1 MKWVTRDFV
10 HLDRVASPWL
20 IRRFVDP
27 QAQFVF
33 VPWGQE
39 DTRPS
44 DAIAFGLPGV
54 ALSSHD
60 EDGTTFEKILRTYAI
75 TDPSLHDIGQII
87 HAGVAQVIHHAKAAP
102 DDRWGQIAAGLLAV
116 CEGMML
122 LHESDEAILQAS
134 FPIYDALYANLHA
147 HALVTA
153 QGLTMPG
160 YQGLGPTLP
169 TRFLRQVLK
178 TPSTSPV

>member
-20 IRRFVDP
+20 IQRFVDP
-27 QAQFVF
+27 QAHFVF

-54 ALSSHD
+54 ELGAHD
-60 EDGTTFEKILRTYAI
+60 EQGTTFEKIIRKYALD
-75 TDPSLHDIGQII
+75 DPSLHDIARVI
-87 HAGVAQVIHHAKAAP
+87 HSGVAQVLHHAKVES
-102 DDRWGQIAAGLLAV
+102 DDRWGQIAAGLLAIS
-116 CEGMML
+116 EGMML
-122 LHESDEAILQAS
+122 VHTTDEAILQAS
-134 FPIYDALYANLHA
+134 FPIYDALYANLRA
-147 HALVTA
+147 HALVS
-153 QGLTMPG
+153 QNNLVMPG

-169 TRFLRQVLK
+169 TRFLRQVLQE
-178 TPSTSPV
+178 SS

>member
-20 IRRFVDP
+20 IQRFVDT
-27 QAQFVF
+27 QAEFVF

-39 DTRPS
+39 ETRPN
-44 DAIAFGLPGV
+44 DATPFGMPGV

-60 EDGTTFEKILRTYAI
+60 EHGTTFEKIMRQYALD
-75 TDPSLHDIGQII
+75 DPSLRHIATII
-87 HAGVAQVIHHAKAAP
+87 QAGVDHVLHHAKAGP
-102 DDRWGQIAAGLLAV
+102 DDRWAQIAVGLLAV
-116 CEGMML
+116 SEGIML
-122 LHESDEAILQAS
+122 VHDTDDAILKAS
-134 FPIYDALYANLHA
+134 FPVYDALYANLHA
-147 HALVTA
+147 HALVKEKNL
-153 QGLTMPG
+153 QIPD

-178 TPSTSPV
+178 NPD

>member
-20 IRRFVDP
+20 IQRFVDP

-54 ALSSHD
+54 ELSAHD
-60 EDGTTFEKILRTYAI
+60 EHGTTFEKILRKYALD
-75 TDPSLHDIGQII
+75 DPSLHDIARVI
-87 HAGVAQVIHHAKAAP
+87 HSGVAQVLHHATVEP
-102 DDRWGQIAAGLLAV
+102 DDRWGQIAAGLLAIS
-116 CEGMML
+116 EGMML
-122 LHESDEAILQAS
+122 LHDADDAILLAS
-134 FPIYDALYANLHA
+134 FPIYDALFANLHA
-147 HALVTA
+147 HALMS
-153 QGLTMPG
+153 QKQLQMPG

-178 TPSTSPV
+178 EAA

>member
-20 IRRFVDP
+20 IQRFVDP
-27 QAQFVF
+27 EAEFVF

-44 DAIAFGLPGV
+44 DAIPFGMPGV

-60 EDGTTFEKILRTYAI
+60 AHGTTFEKIIRQYALQ
-75 TDPSLHDIGQII
+75 DPALHDMARVI
-87 HAGVAQVIHHAKAAP
+87 HSGVAQVIDHLKVGP

-116 CEGMML
+116 SEGMML
-122 LHESDEAILQAS
+122 MHESDEAILQAS
-134 FPIYDALYANLHA
+134 FPVYDALYANLHA
-147 HALVTA
+147 HALVA
-153 QGLTMPG
+153 QHKLALPG
-160 YQGLGPTLP
+160 YEGLGPTLP

-178 TPSTSPV
+178 NDH